1 MNTITT
7 LSASGL
13 ICFAIPLLA
22 KLAAHL
28 AYSIDKQEKASKATG
43 LSVTDISNASTRA
56 SAKGGLTIRKGAH
69 LRLVV
74 L

>member
-13 ICFAIPLLA
+13 LCFAIPLLA

-28 AYSIDKQEKASKATG
+28 AYSLDKQEKASKATG
-43 LSVTDISNASTRA
+43 LSAVDISDASRRA
-56 SAKGGLTIRKGAH
+56 SAKSGLTIRKGAH